1 MALSDVRLHSEENE
15 EQLAPFA
22 ARSRLSRGRERP
34 EEPCPVRTA
43 YQRDRDRILYSKAFR
58 RLKHK
63 TQVFIAPQGDHYI
76 TRLTHTLE
84 VAQLSRTIARALRL
98 NEDLTEAIA
107 LGHDLGHTPFGHAGE
122 EALATICPKGF
133 RHHEQSL
140 RVVDHLEKDGRGLNL
155 TWEVR
160 EGILKHSKP
169 RASIMAHFAGPPST
183 LEAQVCRLADSIA
196 YINHDVPDAIHAGM
210 IAEEDLPLR
219 AVQVLGRS
227 QRERINTL
235 VCDVIVCS
243 QPSLQPGSQQP
254 KIEMSPDVLAA
265 ADLLREFLFQH
276 VYTSESMR
284 KESDQA
290 RALVIALYEHFL
302 LHPEELPPELLRS
315 GDAERAA
322 IDHIAGMTDR
332 YALETARRYVGRS
345 FHMTE
350 MPS

>member
-1 MALSDVRLHSEENE
+1 MALSDIRLHSEENE

-84 VAQLSRTIARALRL
+84 VAQLARTIARALRL
-98 NEDLTEAIA
+98 NEDLTEAIS

-122 EALATICPKGF
+122 EALNAVCPSGF
-133 RHHEQSL
+133 RHQEQSL

-169 RASIMAHFAGPPST
+169 RVSIMAHFAGPPST

-196 YINHDVPDAIHAGM
+196 YINHDVPDAIRAGI
-210 IAEEDLPLR
+210 IAEEDLPPR
-219 AVQVLGRS
+219 AVQTLGHTP
-227 QRERINTL
+227 RERINTL
-235 VCDVIVCS
+235 VCDVIAYS
-243 QPSLQPGSQQP
+243 LPSLEPGSQQP
-254 KIEMSPDVLAA
+254 RIEMSPQVLEAA
-265 ADLLREFLFQH
+265 NLLREFLFQR
-276 VYTSESMR
+276 VYTSEAMR
-284 KESDQA
+284 KESDEA
-290 RALVIALYEHFL
+290 RKLIAGLYEHFL
-302 LHPEELPPELLRS
+302 AHPEELPPELLRA
-315 GDAERAA
+315 GEVERAVV
-322 IDHIAGMTDR
+322 DHIAGMTDR
-332 YALETARRYVGRS
+332 YALETARERGLGA
-345 FHMTE
+345 T
-350 MPS
+350 PP